1 MVGGDINGD
10 GLSNDRAF
18 VFNPL
23 SSGDSAVA
31 NGMSRLLQNVPD
43 RIADCLTAQFG
54 AIAKR
59 NSCRNGWS
67 RSLDMRASL
76 RPNLPHLERRL
87 TISVDANNMLN
98 GLDQLFHGD
107 QLRGWGE
114 TQRVDNRLLEVRA
127 FDVATSSFIY
137 EVNEAFGQ
145 NRRGVS
151 ASRNPFGLRI
161 SARVAIGGQPFM
173 SNRGFGAPI
182 ALGADPGAPASGR
195 RGGFGGAGD
204 GGPGGGGFA
213 MGMLR
218 GDVADP
224 DSLVARAFVNPIR
237 DLLTLADSL
246 VLTEIQTA
254 RLTVIADSVDKQ
266 LEVRR
271 ATLRASLSG
280 IDLSALARRR
290 ERSDGSDIDLSGRP
304 AEFGRAQRALQ
315 PALEAGRADISKALQ
330 AARRELSGDQW
341 QRLPLSLRAGTAQAS
356 GRGGFNAVGLI
367 DRMLA
372 NPLLVL
378 LELRDTLQLQPDQIT
393 RIETISRELQEKLSR
408 RRAELGKKLDNM
420 SGQDQRRVF
429 MEIQPLI
436 ESTRNEV
443 AKSLQQVQSIM
454 TPQQWQRVP
463 ERIRNPFQRVPGQ
476 RRN

>member
-1 MVGGDINGD
+1 
-10 GLSNDRAF
+10 
-18 VFNPL
+18 
-23 SSGDSAVA
+23 
-31 NGMSRLLQNVPD
+31 
-43 RIADCLTAQFG
+43 
-54 AIAKR
+54 
-59 NSCRNGWS
+59 
-67 RSLDMRASL
+67 
-76 RPNLPHLERRL
+76 
-87 TISVDANNMLN
+87 
-98 GLDQLFHGD
+98 
-107 QLRGWGE
+107 
-114 TQRVDNRLLEVRA
+114 
-127 FDVATSSFIY
+127 
-137 EVNEAFGQ
+137 
-145 NRRGVS
+145 
-151 ASRNPFGLRI
+151 
-161 SARVAIGGQPFM
+161 
-173 SNRGFGAPI
+173 
-182 ALGADPGAPASGR
+182 
-195 RGGFGGAGD
+195 
-204 GGPGGGGFA
+204 
-213 MGMLR
+213 
-218 GDVADP
+218 
-224 DSLVARAFVNPIR
+224 
-237 DLLTLADSL
+237 
-246 VLTEIQTA
+246 
-254 RLTVIADSVDKQ
+254 
-266 LEVRR
+266 
-271 ATLRASLSG
+271 
-280 IDLSALARRR
+280 
-290 ERSDGSDIDLSGRP
+290 
-304 AEFGRAQRALQ
+304 LQ

-330 AARRELSGDQW
+330 TARRELSGDQW